1 MPRAAAFF
9 GDAQYLRSVVAE
21 KPPGESAGQAE
32 EAARLAGCRPGALI
46 LDAGCGNGR
55 HAVPLAAAGYG
66 VVGLDSSP
74 SLLAAARRS
83 ARGARR
89 PRFVLGSYARL
100 PFPPGSF
107 DAVICVGTALGYDGE
122 QADRAALREFRR
134 VLAPG
139 GRLVLE
145 ALHLGEIGAG
155 LPEREDRPL
164 ASGHVLQFER
174 RFDRARRVMHES
186 QRLTNGTAEA
196 SPRSYEVRVYGEH
209 ELRRMLERAGFEVIA
224 SHGSLAGEGDPSP
237 ATPLVL
243 VGTPRMGYR
252 PAVSAD
258 AAVAELM
265 RHVGAQFDPEVVAAF
280 RAELAD
286 PSRERL
292 MIPSAADFGGR
303 VLSASAS

>member
-9 GDAQYLRSVVAE
+9 GDQQYLRSVVAE
-21 KPPGESAGQAE
+21 KPAGQSAGQAE
-32 EAARLAGCRPGALI
+32 QAARLAGCRPGAHI

-89 PRFVLGSYARL
+89 PRFVLGSYTRL
-100 PFPPGSF
+100 PFAPGSF
-107 DAVICVGTALGYDGE
+107 EAVICVGTALGYDGE

-145 ALHLGEIGAG
+145 TMHAAEIGAG
-155 LPEREDRPL
+155 LPEHEDRPL
-164 ASGHVLQFER
+164 VSGHVLQFER
-174 RFDRARRVMHES
+174 RFDRSRRVMNET
-186 QRLTNGTAEA
+186 QRLSNGTAEP
-196 SPRSYEVRVYGEH
+196 SPRSYELRVYGEH
-209 ELRRMLERAGFEVIA
+209 ELSRMLEHAGFEVIA
-224 SHGSLAGEGDPSP
+224 RHGSLAGDGEPSP

-243 VGTPRMGYR
+243 VGAPRMGY
-252 PAVSAD
+252 
-258 AAVAELM
+258 E
-265 RHVGAQFDPEVVAAF
+265 
-280 RAELAD
+280 

-292 MIPSAADFGGR
+292 MIPTAADFGGR